1 MYEPIRTKSVHTMA
15 ASPRAADY
23 PHRSREEELD
33 IQLAGHLSALLAVT
47 DELRALTPGPELDR
61 AAERIAARIARLRD
75 GAAPVRSTSVTTVS
89 GPGRARATA
98 LHQRAH
104 ALAGR
109 ALVVA
114 ASRADTAAA
123 ILTAERMDAHAAAV
137 EAAPRPAEPAPKAAA
152 ERPAEVA
159 TDAEP
164 TPAAHRA
171 GRGERRRK
179 RAATR

>member
-15 ASPRAADY
+15 DDTSY

-33 IQLAGHLSALLAVT
+33 IQLAGHLAALLALT
-47 DELRALTPGPELDR
+47 DELRALSPSAALDD
-61 AAERIAARIARLRD
+61 AAEQLAHQVARLRD
-75 GAAPVRSTSVTTVS
+75 GVRPPRSAVAAAIHEPHL
-89 GPGRARATA
+89 AA

-123 ILTAERMDAHAAAV
+123 ILAAGRMDAHA
-137 EAAPRPAEPAPKAAA
+137 
-152 ERPAEVA
+152 
-159 TDAEP
+159 DASRLVG
-164 TPAAHRA
+164 AS
-171 GRGERRRK
+171 
-179 RAATR
+179 